1 MNKEFLKKIIKAKKL
16 ECEAI
21 MEIIPD
27 SVKKRVEKF
36 EKEAID
42 LSKEIILEIINDKDF
57 MTTKKST
64 NNEKDENLKSN
75 IKKVKV
81 EFEKN

>member
-1 MNKEFLKKIIKAKKL
+1 MNKEFVKKIIKAKKL

-21 MEIIPD
+21 MEIMPEP
-27 SVKKRVEKF
+27 VKRRVEKF

-42 LSKEIILEIINDKDF
+42 LSKEIILELINDKEF
-57 MTTKKST
+57 MTTKKSA